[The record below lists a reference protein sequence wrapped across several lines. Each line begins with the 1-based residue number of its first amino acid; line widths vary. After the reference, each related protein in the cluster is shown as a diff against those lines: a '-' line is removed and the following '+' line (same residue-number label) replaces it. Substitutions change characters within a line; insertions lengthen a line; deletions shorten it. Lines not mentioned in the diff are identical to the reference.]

1 MKSAIFCWS
10 LFTGEKWWIYHFW
23 ARFWPYFNFVDF
35 RAYFGPFSL
44 VNRDQQ
50 KMADFIMKMASNK
63 KMQENKPTLK
73 FNFTIEKRWGVS
85 KFSFWHSH
93 WALIHN
99 SQKKCK
105 WKEKQGG
112 IFPESQFSL
121 WMRPITT
128 IFCPIPSHY
137 FFSSNFFPFPRFV
150 GDIYQIWKLF
160 LIYVYIA
167 QKITFVC
174 LIDWCLSWSLVRII
188 IMKMTFVHWCQF
200 HFLAFLW

>member
-1 MKSAIFCWS
+1 MVPMTFI
-10 LFTGEKWWIYHFW
+10 WWIYHFW

-93 WALIHN
+93 WALSCSFNNKLCSLNFFCYIPDDDSLLNLWKWWLTTTSTKYVRISGFLPLRFWNLSRHRLGLAM
-99 SQKKCK
+99 SPCIPGQYRFVLGCPLCCATWAAAAAAWCK
-105 WKEKQGG
+105 
-112 IFPESQFSL
+112 
-121 WMRPITT
+121 
-128 IFCPIPSHY
+128 
-137 FFSSNFFPFPRFV
+137 SSNL
-150 GDIYQIWKLF
+150 K
-160 LIYVYIA
+160 
-167 QKITFVC
+167 
-174 LIDWCLSWSLVRII
+174 
-188 IMKMTFVHWCQF
+188 
-200 HFLAFLW
+200 